1 MSAAYCPFAAP
12 LFAASDWP
20 VYEFPFWPG
29 FWVFIGLW
37 LGFGLAVGF
46 YLASRRD
53 CAACSRKEALRR
65 SALLAAVVAPS
76 VMPVGFGGVYAP
88 ALAVFVQLTVA
99 GISGGEYRVAL
110 PILLLC
116 GLPWLVCTGL
126 IYWIWSARVR
136 STPENPAG
144 RN

>member
-1 MSAAYCPFAAP
+1 MSAADCPFAAP

-46 YLASRRD
+46 YLAARRD

-65 SALLAAVVAPS
+65 SALLAAVVVPS
-76 VMPVGFGGVYAP
+76 VMPVGFGVVYAP

-116 GLPWLVCTGL
+116 WLPWLVCTGL